1 MRLSEEHAVPAVLI
15 PTILSGGAGT
25 RLWPVSRE
33 ALPKPFMRMP
43 QADGTPGRTLLRR
56 TADRALAIPGAAA
69 PWIVTNRE
77 YYFLS
82 RDELEGAARG
92 SQSRY
97 LLEPAGRN
105 TAPAILL
112 ATLAVAA
119 EHGDDACL
127 LVLAADHLIEN
138 EPAFLQCVA
147 QARELAVQGWLVTF
161 GIQPH
166 SPATGFGYIRAGQP
180 IGAAGRAVAQFVEK
194 PDLARA
200 QQYVADGNYLW
211 NAGMF
216 CFRAGDMLRAF
227 ESLKPELYAAGLA
240 CWQASRDRNTGGD
253 AIELQKEA
261 FAACENISIDYAI
274 FEKADKVA
282 VVPGDLGWS
291 DVGAWNEIAGQY
303 PANAEGN
310 RAASEAIFVDSSD
323 CFVHSHDRLVATLG
337 LRNVYVVDTPD
348 ALLVLDKSRAQD
360 VKKIVDQVK
369 ARGGDKHAYH
379 VTVSRPWGTYTLL
392 QEAPGFKIKR
402 IEVKPGRALSLQMH
416 YHRSEHWI
424 VVSGTAKVVNGEEEF
439 LVRTNESTYIPAGT
453 RHRLENPGKV
463 PLVMIEVQSGSYL
476 GEDDIVRFEDRYGRT

>member
-1 MRLSEEHAVPAVLI
+1 MAAPLI

-33 ALPKPFMRMP
+33 ALPKPFMKMP
-43 QADGTPGRTLLRR
+43 QRDGTPGRTLLRK
-56 TADRALAIPGAAA
+56 TFDRAVALPGASA

-82 RDELEGAARG
+82 RDELATAPRG
-92 SQSRY
+92 SETRF

-119 EHGDDACL
+119 EYGEDACL
-127 LVLAADHLIEN
+127 LVLAADHLIEHDA
-138 EPAFLQCVA
+138 AFAVCVA
-147 QARELAVQGWLVTF
+147 RAQSLAAQGWLVTF
-161 GIQPH
+161 GITAK
-166 SPATGFGYIRAGQP
+166 SPATGYGYIRAGEP
-180 IGAAGRAVAQFVEK
+180 INGIGRAVRQFVEK

-211 NAGMF
+211 NSGMF

-227 ESLKPELYAAGLA
+227 ESLKPELHRAGA
-240 CWQASRDRNTGGD
+240 MCWEASRDRTVGGD
-253 AIELQKEA
+253 GIELAKDT
-261 FAACENISIDYAI
+261 FAACESISIDYAI
-274 FEKADKVA
+274 FEQAPKVA
-282 VVPGDLGWS
+282 VVPGDIGWS
-291 DVGAWNEIAGQY
+291 DVGAWNEIAAQY
-303 PANAEGN
+303 PQNEAGN
-310 RAASEAIFVDSSD
+310 RAASEAIFVDSQG

-337 LRNVYVVDTPD
+337 LKDVYVVDTPD

-369 ARGGDKHAYH
+369 ARGGDKHAFH

-424 VVSGTAKVVNGEEEF
+424 VVSGTAKVVNGDNEF

-453 RHRLENPGKV
+453 RHRLENPGKM

>member
-1 MRLSEEHAVPAVLI
+1 MPSVLI

-33 ALPKPFMRMP
+33 ALPKPFMKMP
-43 QADGTPGRTLLRR
+43 EADGTIGRSLLRR
-56 TADRALAIPGAAA
+56 TFDRAAALPGATA

-82 RDELEGAARG
+82 RDELASAPCGGDARF
-92 SQSRY
+92 

-119 EHGDDACL
+119 AHGEDACL
-127 LVLAADHLIEN
+127 LVLAADHLIER
-138 EPAFLQCVA
+138 EAAFAACVTQAHALA
-147 QARELAVQGWLVTF
+147 QQGWLVTF
-161 GIQPH
+161 GITATQ
-166 SPATGFGYIRAGQP
+166 PATGYGYIRAGDP
-180 IGAAGRAVAQFVEK
+180 LDGGRVVRQFVEK

-211 NAGMF
+211 NSGMF

-227 ESLKPELYAAGLA
+227 ESLKPELYRAGVA
-240 CWQASRDRNTGGD
+240 CWEASRDKTVGGD
-253 AIELQKEA
+253 AVELDKAA
-261 FAACENISIDYAI
+261 FSVCENISIDYAI
-274 FEKADKVA
+274 FEHAAKVA

-291 DVGAWNEIAGQY
+291 DVGAWNEIAAQY
-303 PANAEGN
+303 PGDDRAN
-310 RAASEAIFVDSSD
+310 RAASEAIFVDSD
-323 CFVHSHDRLVATLG
+323 GCFVHSHDRLVATLG
-337 LRNVYVVDTPD
+337 LKDVYVVDTPD
-348 ALLVLDKSRAQD
+348 ALLVLDKARAQD

-369 ARGGDKHAYH
+369 ARGGDKHTYH

-424 VVSGTAKVVNGEEEF
+424 VVSGTAKVVNGDDEF

-453 RHRLENPGKV
+453 KHRLENPGKM
-463 PLVMIEVQSGSYL
+463 PLVMIEVQSGNYL
-476 GEDDIVRFEDRYGRT
+476 GEDDIVRFEDRYGRA